1 MKRIVMF
8 LLSAAMLLT
17 AGCAHLT
24 AERQPEETTY
34 SLYFREADLSDA
46 ASGDALRA
54 EMVSLPGVDEGD
66 PRAMA
71 EALVRKLVEGP
82 ADATLKGTI
91 PTGTQL
97 LSVEVDKGVAVVD
110 LSAAYGALSGVNLAL
125 ADYAITLTLS
135 QLPEIFSVRITVRG
149 QDLAYRNKQV
159 FEARDVLLSP
169 KGDVVSTVQ
178 VVLYFPDEKGTLLGE
193 RRTLDLYEGDT
204 QVSAVVRALENGPEL
219 DGLISVMPEGF
230 RVRSAWLEE
239 NTCYVNLSSGQLKNM
254 ERLTGLPNAL
264 SSLQFSLCSLE
275 NVQEVRFLVDG
286 EFARSYG
293 AVKIEEPYVK
303 P

>member
-1 MKRIVMF
+1 MKRWMI
-8 LLSAAMLLT
+8 LLLCAAMLLA

-24 AERQPEETTY
+24 AEQQPEEAAY
-34 SLYFREADLSDA
+34 SLYFREADLSAA

-54 EMVSLPGVDEGD
+54 EVVSLPDVDERD
-66 PRAMA
+66 PQAMA
-71 EALVRKLVEGP
+71 EALMRRLMEGP

-97 LSVEVDKGVAVVD
+97 LSVEVDRGVAVVD
-110 LSAAYGALSGVNLAL
+110 LSAAYGALSGVNLTL

-169 KGDVVSTVQ
+169 KGDVVSTVP
-178 VVLYFPDEKGTLLGE
+178 VVLYFQNEEGTLLGE

-204 QVSAVVRALENGPEL
+204 QVSAVVRALEGGPEL

-239 NTCYVNLSSGQLKNM
+239 HTCYVNLSSAQLKNM

-264 SSLQFSLCSLE
+264 SALQFSLCSLE

>member
-1 MKRIVMF
+1 MKRWMI
-8 LLSAAMLLT
+8 LLLCAAMLLA

-24 AERQPEETTY
+24 AEQQPEEAAY
-34 SLYFREADLSDA
+34 SLYFREADLSAA

-54 EMVSLPGVDEGD
+54 EVVSLPDVDERD
-66 PRAMA
+66 PQAMA
-71 EALVRKLVEGP
+71 EALMRRLMEGP
-82 ADATLKGTI
+82 ADTALKGTI

-97 LSVEVDKGVAVVD
+97 LSVEVDRGVAVVD
-110 LSAAYGALSGVNLAL
+110 LSAAYGALSGVNLTL

-169 KGDVVSTVQ
+169 KGDVVSTVP
-178 VVLYFPDEKGTLLGE
+178 VVLYFQNEEGTLLGE

-204 QVSAVVRALENGPEL
+204 QVSAVVRALEGGPEL

-239 NTCYVNLSSGQLKNM
+239 HTCYVNLSSAQLKNM

-264 SSLQFSLCSLE
+264 SALQFSLCSLE